1 MRIMLPFF
9 LLLFSTCVPAS
20 PLPTILVFGDSLSAG
35 YGIDIDQSWPTLLQ
49 AKLKTQGY
57 EYLVINASIS
67 GETTEGGSVRIGA
80 ALENFNPNLVILE
93 LGGNDGLR
101 GFPPQIIKN
110 NLRKIIQAAQANK
123 ASVVLLGIRI
133 PPNYGVRYTQAFE
146 SVYREL
152 ATELSIPWIEFFMQ
166 DVALDQSLM
175 QEDQIHPNA
184 AAQPILLNNVWPVV
198 SETLSK

>member
-1 MRIMLPFF
+1 MLPFF

>member
-1 MRIMLPFF
+1 MLPFF

-80 ALENFNPNLVILE
+80 ALATFNPNLVILE

-110 NLRKIIQAAQANK
+110 NLRKIIQAAQANM

-133 PPNYGVRYTQAFE
+133 PPNYGARYTQAFE
-146 SVYREL
+146 RVYREL

-166 DVALDQSLM
+166 DVALDPSLM